1 VWLVVSPHNPFK
13 PAGTLVEAA
22 DRLAMARIAVER
34 SGLTGR
40 VSVSDIELGLPA
52 PSYTIRTLRA
62 LWEAWPERRF
72 SILVGSDNL
81 PHIHLWREAECILA
95 RCPICVYERSGFPMT
110 KDNKLNYTP
119 MEGAPLLEISSTQIR
134 DLLERQKPIPALLPP
149 GVYDYITEHGL
160 YRIDR

>member
-1 VWLVVSPHNPFK
+1 MVSPQNPFK
-13 PAGTLVEAA
+13 PAEALAGAA

-40 VSVSDIELGLPA
+40 VWASDVELALPA

-81 PHIHLWREAECILA
+81 PEIRNWKESEAILA
-95 RCPICVYERSGFPMT
+95 RCPIHVYERPGFPI
-110 KDNKLNYTP
+110 DGADDLIFTP
-119 MEGAPLLEISSTQIR
+119 MEGAPLLEISSTRIR
-134 DLLERQKPIPALLPP
+134 GLLGQDRPIPALLPP

-160 YRIDR
+160 YRIAR